1 LSEIV
6 ATLKRICDKFQTT
19 VKNLSQKKQKLNL
32 RITFHISFEMIKFV
46 ARIDSL
52 IYEKAIHDTADD
64 IGHGGGDGTD
74 REKRV

>member
-1 LSEIV
+1 
-6 ATLKRICDKFQTT
+6 
-19 VKNLSQKKQKLNL
+19 
-32 RITFHISFEMIKFV
+32 MIKFA

-64 IGHGGGDGTD
+64 TGHGGGDGTD